1 MKFIEW
7 LIFTIGFIIL
17 MIVSCYIFNG
27 NDVKRYNYIIW
38 IISGW
43 VEGSFVTW
51 YIIKSSD
58 KKE

>member
-1 MKFIEW
+1 MKFREW
-7 LIFTIGFIIL
+7 LIFTIGFVIL
-17 MIVSCYIFNG
+17 MVVSCYIFNG
-27 NDVKRYNYIIW
+27 ENVKRYNYIIW
-38 IISGW
+38 ITSGW